1 MITKESIINWLKEND
16 IFERVSNNVEEC
28 TAEKIGISYTL
39 DQLLDVMFKAKLPIR
54 NFLTMAFDWRMVPEE
69 YDFWEEKN
77 ITFREW
83 VDAETSRVSSNKVL
97 EAFINFLNEK
107 GIREKFEHN
116 MKSDTTYKI
125 CGIYPYRTVESFVQ
139 RVCSAGILNPIQL
152 VSYAFKWEDTSEG
165 RDFWKEMDLKWIKI
179 YSEL

>member
-16 IFERVSNNVEEC
+16 IFERVSNNVEKC

-77 ITFREW
+77 IAFREY
-83 VDAETSRVSSNKVL
+83 VQQEFLILYSRYPTHLSGRILLKDGTS
-97 EAFINFLNEK
+97 
-107 GIREKFEHN
+107 
-116 MKSDTTYKI
+116 
-125 CGIYPYRTVESFVQ
+125 
-139 RVCSAGILNPIQL
+139 
-152 VSYAFKWEDTSEG
+152 G
-165 RDFWKEMDLKWIKI
+165 RRWI
-179 YSEL
+179 